1 MDQAKPQIVTLR
13 DNNHSDMELIPHI
26 LFEP

>member
-1 MDQAKPQIVTLR
+1 MDQAKPQTVTLS